1 MKKLLLYAIGL
12 TSFCLAAIIS
22 VPDDYETIQE
32 AVDFAVD
39 GDWVVLSPGNYNE
52 NVIVSGKDLIIGSE
66 YLTTGNEMYIL
77 NTRIMG
83 YSDVAASVTFQDDI
97 SSEAGLIGLTVSQLL
112 VYGGC

>member
-1 MKKLLLYAIGL
+1 MIKLLLSAISLAG
-12 TSFCLAAIIS
+12 FCLAAVIS

-32 AVDFAVD
+32 AVDAAVD
-39 GDWVVLSPGNYNE
+39 SDWVVLSPGNYDE
-52 NVIVSGKDLIIGSE
+52 NVVVSGKDIIIGSE